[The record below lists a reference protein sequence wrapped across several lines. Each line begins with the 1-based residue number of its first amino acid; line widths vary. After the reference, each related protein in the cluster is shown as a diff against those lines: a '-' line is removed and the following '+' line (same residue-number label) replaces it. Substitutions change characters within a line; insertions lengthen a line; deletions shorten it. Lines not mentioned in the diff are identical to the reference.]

1 MCRECPRAASVGLP
15 GSGGRGFACQALPV
29 SGKPSVAADPSSS
42 SPVAPRVGW
51 RRVTR
56 WAPSW
61 LLLGV
66 AGVLVVLTGWLPT
79 GAAQQVAVT
88 RGAPIMGFLLAIT
101 VLAELSDRA
110 GVFDAAATVCA
121 RAARGSALRLYL
133 VVAALGVLTTIA
145 MSLDTTAVLLTPVVL
160 TLAGKLGLRPL
171 PFALLAVWL
180 ANTASM
186 LLPISNLTNLLAAG
200 RVGLS
205 ATGFAVRMA
214 LPELVA
220 VLVTVGYLTLL
231 YRRDLATRYAVPEH
245 ARPDDPVR
253 FWVCAAAC
261 VALAPAVLL
270 GAAPW
275 AVALPCAA
283 AAVAV
288 FAARDRTALRVG
300 LVPWRIVIFTEGLF
314 LLVTA
319 LARHGG
325 TQVLRALIGHSAL
338 ATTFTAGGT
347 SNAVN
352 NLPSY
357 LAVETAVSP
366 GHDTQLLAAL
376 LGTNAGPLV
385 LMWGSLATLLWR
397 DRCKAHGVTVSAAQF
412 ALVGLGGVPLVLL
425 ASWAALLPT
434 S

>member
-1 MCRECPRAASVGLP
+1 MGGEKTVTRRAEVAAVALPRWRRAA
-15 GSGGRGFACQALPV
+15 
-29 SGKPSVAADPSSS
+29 
-42 SPVAPRVGW
+42 
-51 RRVTR
+51 R
-56 WAPSW
+56 WPPSW
-61 LLLGV
+61 VALGG
-66 AGVLVVLTGWLPT
+66 AGVLVVVTGWLPSS
-79 GAAQQVAVT
+79 AARQVAVS

-133 VVAALGVLTTIA
+133 VVAALGVLTTVA

-160 TLAGKLGLRPL
+160 TLAARLGLRPL

-186 LLPISNLTNLLAAG
+186 LLPISNLTNLLASG
-200 RVGLS
+200 RLGLS
-205 ATGFAVRMA
+205 ATGFAARMA
-214 LPELVA
+214 LPELAA

-231 YRRDLATRYAVPEH
+231 YRRDLTTGYLVPEH
-245 ARPDDPVR
+245 ARPTDLVT
-253 FWVCAAAC
+253 FSVCAAAC
-261 VALAPAVLL
+261 VALAPGVLL

-275 AVALPCAA
+275 AIALPCAT
-283 AAVAV
+283 AAVLV
-288 FAARDRTALRVG
+288 FAVRDRTALRIG
-300 LVPWRIVIFTEGLF
+300 LLPWRIVIFTEGLF

-319 LARHGG
+319 VADHGG
-325 TQVLRALIGHSAL
+325 TRLLRALIGHSGL
-338 ATTFTAGGT
+338 VSTVTAAVT

-352 NLPSY
+352 NLPAY
-357 LAVETAVSP
+357 LAVETAVPP
-366 GHDTQLLAAL
+366 GHDTQLLASL

-385 LMWGSLATLLWR
+385 LLWGSLATLLWR
-397 DRCKAHGVTVSAAQF
+397 ERCKAHGVTVTARQF

-425 ASWAALLPT
+425 TSWAALQLT

>member
-1 MCRECPRAASVGLP
+1 MPRSEGAGSKPKDLWHPSGMAGQRPTADRAAAVRQHRW
-15 GSGGRGFACQALPV
+15 RG
-29 SGKPSVAADPSSS
+29 VA
-42 SPVAPRVGW
+42 
-51 RRVTR
+51 R
-56 WAPSW
+56 WLPSW
-61 LLLGV
+61 LLLGG
-66 AGVLVVLTGWLPT
+66 AGALVVVTGWLPT
-79 GAAQQVAVT
+79 AEARQVAVT
-88 RGAPIMGFLLAIT
+88 RGAPIMVFLVAIT

-133 VVAALGVLTTIA
+133 VVAVLGVLTTVA

-160 TLAGKLGLRPL
+160 TLTRKLGLRPL

-200 RVGLS
+200 RLGLS
-205 ATGFAVRMA
+205 ATGFAARMA
-214 LPELVA
+214 LPELAA

-231 YRRDLATRYAVPEH
+231 YRRDLAAGYVVPEH
-245 ARPDDPVR
+245 TRPDDPVT
-253 FWVCAAAC
+253 FWACAAAC
-261 VALAPAVLL
+261 VALAPGVLL
-270 GAAPW
+270 GGAAW

-283 AAVAV
+283 VAALV
-288 FAARDRTALRVG
+288 FAVRDRTALRIG
-300 LVPWRIVIFTEGLF
+300 LLPWRIVIFTEGLF

-319 LARHGG
+319 LAEHGG
-325 TQVLRALIGHSAL
+325 TGLLRGLIGHSAL
-338 ATTFTAGGT
+338 ASTATAAVT

-352 NLPSY
+352 NLPAY
-357 LAVETAVSP
+357 LAVETAIPS
-366 GHDTQLLAAL
+366 GHHTQLLASL

-397 DRCKAHGVTVSAAQF
+397 ERCKAHGVTVSAKQF

-425 ASWAALLPT
+425 ASWAALLLT

>member
-1 MCRECPRAASVGLP
+1 VP
-15 GSGGRGFACQALPV
+15 GGGGRGCACDALWV
-29 SGKPSVAADPSSS
+29 AGKRVVAADRASG
-42 SPVAPRVGW
+42 PVAARVGW
-51 RRVTR
+51 RRVAR

-66 AGVLVVLTGWLPT
+66 AGVMVVVTRWLPA
-79 GAAQQVAVT
+79 GVARQVAIT
-88 RGAPIMGFLLAIT
+88 RGAPVMGFLLAIT
-101 VLAELSDRA
+101 VLAELADRA

-121 RAARGSALRLYL
+121 RAARGSAMRLYL
-133 VVAALGVLTTIA
+133 VVAGLGVLTTVA
-145 MSLDTTAVLLTPVVL
+145 MSLDTTAVLVTPVVL
-160 TLAGKLGLRPL
+160 TLAAKLGLRPL

-205 ATGFAVRMA
+205 ATEFAGRMA
-214 LPELVA
+214 LPEVA
-220 VLVTVGYLTLL
+220 SVLVTVGYLTLL
-231 YRRDLATRYAVPEH
+231 YRRDLSARYPVPEH
-245 ARPDDPVR
+245 ARPEDPVR
-253 FWVCAAAC
+253 FWVCAGAC
-261 VALAPAVLL
+261 VALAPGVLL

-275 AVALPCAA
+275 MVALPCAA
-283 AAVAV
+283 AAAGV
-288 FAARDRTALRVG
+288 FAVRDRAALRIG

-325 TQVLRALIGHSAL
+325 TQLLHALIGHSAL
-338 ATTFTAGGT
+338 ATTFTAGVT

-352 NLPSY
+352 NLPAY
-357 LAVETAVSP
+357 LAVETAVPP
-366 GHDTQLLAAL
+366 GRDTQLLAAL

-397 DRCKAHGVTVSAAQF
+397 ERCKAHGVTVSARHF